1 MPFTVRRLSE
11 EKKWHFRIPARLTIS
26 VVRLLQGLRRKHA
39 EEKKTSDRIL
49 IFKRLLVILL
59 ALLCAIAVAS
69 AAVQTLVELKI
80 LSLQNVATI
89 TASPLSVDTY
99 GHTNVLLLGEGDK
112 THDGLDLTDSVM
124 VASIDSRTGGIALL
138 SLPRD
143 LYFLK
148 TAHMGA
154 GRINTLYRDY
164 KGFLVSQ
171 GQTRPEASKTAMA
184 EIALEV
190 GQALDLQIHHIIKI
204 DFSGFTQAVD
214 AIGGIDIDVPEDL
227 IDPEYPSTEDS
238 YETFTLVAGPQHLDG
253 ETALKYARSRHS
265 TSDFDRSRRQQQ
277 ILSAVS
283 AQAKNSGLLT
293 HPNKILQLLGILTDH
308 METTLTVRE
317 MIGLADIARDIDR
330 SHISALQLNDENGL
344 YNAPI
349 RAGGFLYAPPR
360 DQFEGAS
367 ILLPVSIPEFPV
379 TWKQIRVLVQ
389 LFLNDRTVETTPAIT
404 ILNAGAKEGSGRKLS
419 NELTRYGF
427 MIDSVRNAAK
437 EEKRPLSVLRAPAAQ
452 QAQAL
457 PLANLL
463 KIPFEPSES
472 GSGLT
477 ILLGKN
483 YSYTP
488 LQALLTLPPQ

>member
-1 MPFTVRRLSE
+1 MPFTVRRLADD
-11 EKKWHFRIPARLTIS
+11 KKPRFKIPAWLTIR

-39 EEKKTSDRIL
+39 EEKEASNRIL
-49 IFKRLLVILL
+49 MFKRLLVILL
-59 ALLCAIAVAS
+59 ALLCAVAVAS
-69 AAVQTLVELKI
+69 AAVQTLVQVKI
-80 LSLQNVATI
+80 LSVQNVATI
-89 TASPLSVDTY
+89 TASPLPVDTY
-99 GHTNVLLLGEGDK
+99 DHTNVLLLGEGDK
-112 THDGLDLTDSVM
+112 THDGLDLTDSIM
-124 VASIDSRTGGIALL
+124 VASIDAKTKGVALL

-148 TAHMGA
+148 TNRMGA

-164 KGFLVSQ
+164 KGLLVSQ
-171 GQTRPEASKTAMA
+171 SMKRPEASKAAMA
-184 EIALEV
+184 EIGLEV
-190 GQALDLQIHHIIKI
+190 GSALGLEIHHIIKV
-204 DFSGFTQAVD
+204 DFSGFTQLVD
-214 AIGGIDIDVPEDL
+214 AIGGVDIDVPQDL
-227 IDPEYPSTEDS
+227 TDPEYPGTEDS
-238 YETFTLVAGPQHLDG
+238 YETFTLLAGPQHLDG

-293 HPNKILQLLGILTDH
+293 HPSKILQLLGILTGH

-317 MIGLADIARDIDR
+317 MVGLADIARGIDR
-330 SHISALQLNDENGL
+330 SHIAMLQLNDENGL
-344 YNAPI
+344 YDVPL

-367 ILLPVSIPEFPV
+367 VLLPVSIPEFPV
-379 TWKQIRVLVQ
+379 TWKQIRVLAQ

-404 ILNAGAKEGSGRKLS
+404 VLNAGAKEGSGRKLS
-419 NELTRYGF
+419 GELTRYGF
-427 MIDSVRNAAK
+427 AIEDVRNATRNEQRAT
-437 EEKRPLSVLRAPAAQ
+437 SVMNAPAAEQ
-452 QAQAL
+452 PRAL

-488 LQALLTLPPQ
+488 LQALLTPPQ